1 MRSASKQDMLM
12 LEAYFRADKHK
23 FDLFLWNGLKKLHK
37 PQKLRGTAAPGSDCL
52 NVSGQALFVED
63 FTEQQTVAKD
73 KK

>member
-1 MRSASKQDMLM
+1 M

-52 NVSGQALFVED
+52 NAWKTLLSS
-63 FTEQQTVAKD
+63 KR
-73 KK
+73 